1 MSHKAH
7 MTSSHSFGRDL
18 HMINAANMAM
28 NAHLHAG
35 NNVHHLQQQQQQQQH
50 HQPTNLSIGSNQQNV
65 SSLKHWLLLKGRGDY
80 QYPQTIYFL
89 L

>member
-1 MSHKAH
+1 

-35 NNVHHLQQQQQQQQH
+35 NNVHHLQQQQQQQH

-65 SSLKHWLLLKGRGDY
+65 SSLKHWLVLKGGGGL
-80 QYPQTIYFL
+80 PVPPNNLFL
-89 L
+89 IVTAL

>member
-1 MSHKAH
+1 

-18 HMINAANMAM
+18 HMINAANNAM

-35 NNVHHLQQQQQQQQH
+35 NNVQHHLQQH

-65 SSLKHWLLLKGRGDY
+65 SYFKSKSNEMHRNLLQK
-80 QYPQTIYFL
+80 
-89 L
+89 